1 MSPLRGKDN
10 MDAKGPVSEDAAYEA
25 AVSWFLCGGTDITE
39 VRGVSLGKVFQI
51 HVFETFYPQANAL
64 KEGKGLYNLV
74 KRLGY
79 DWHLRFFHS
88 YLHSLRSGV
97 ACKKGGIVLLYD
109 VNNSPS
115 IANLNLVSGKLSE
128 SNIHLTGL
136 TVNRNIQRRITHAK
150 DTCLVGQFY
159 SPKMEAE
166 VRRLAGAVSAAL
178 ESAREKI
185 KENIERCCPSRTGFA
200 DEFISRIKRD
210 IPQAIREILSLE
222 RAFEK
227 LSPDTVVMA
236 SDAHRIS
243 RMAAI
248 IAGKMGISTTVIQH
262 GAPIWKYGYVPVY
275 ADRMAVWGEES
286 REWFEKHGVPGG
298 KLVVTGCPRY
308 DNLGFAEL
316 ENAPTR
322 PALYLMTNPIDKELN
337 RKILE
342 TFAGLPAKGFRE
354 VAVKVHP
361 SEKDLSLY
369 EETLKGTSIRVI
381 RDTSIKELVRPCDI
395 IVVGNSTAGI
405 DALAAGC
412 VLVNLE
418 LEGFPNSIPYEKYGV
433 AITTG
438 FNGLEEAVREAFKL
452 REGPGLQD
460 HQKKCRQFIRSYLCE
475 LDGRSTDRVASLV
488 KAQLPG

>member
-1 MSPLRGKDN
+1 MN
-10 MDAKGPVSEDAAYEA
+10 AKGPFTEDAAYDA
-25 AVSWFLCGGTDITE
+25 AVSWFLCGGADITE

-88 YLHSLRSGV
+88 YLHSLRSNG
-97 ACKKGGIVLLYD
+97 ACRSRGIVLLYD

-136 TVNRNIQRRITHAK
+136 TVDRNIQRRITHAK
-150 DTCLVGQFY
+150 DTCLIGQFY
-159 SPKMEAE
+159 SPKMETE
-166 VRRLAGAVSAAL
+166 VRRLARAVSGRL
-178 ESAREKI
+178 DSARKEI
-185 KENIERCCPSRTGFA
+185 KKNIERCCSSMTGFA

-210 IPQAIREILSLE
+210 IPQAIREILSIE

-227 LSPDTVVMA
+227 LTPETVVMA

-243 RMAAI
+243 RMTAI
-248 IAGKMGISTTVIQH
+248 IARRMGISTTVIQH

-275 ADRMAVWGEES
+275 ADRMAVWGDES
-286 REWFEKHGVPGG
+286 REWFKKNGVPSG

-308 DNLGFAEL
+308 DNLRFAEL
-316 ENAPTR
+316 ENAPPE

-342 TFAGLPAKGFRE
+342 TFAGVPVKGFRE

-369 EETLKGTSIRVI
+369 EDVLKETNIRVI
-381 RDTSIKELVRPCDI
+381 RDTNIKELVRPCDI

-418 LEGFPNSIPYEKYGV
+418 LEGLPNSIPYEKYGV
-433 AITTG
+433 AITTD
-438 FNGLEEAVREAFKL
+438 FNGLKEAVKEAFRL

-460 HQKKCRQFIRSYLCE
+460 HQQKCRNFIRSYLCE
-475 LDGRSTDRVASLV
+475 LDGRSTDRVVSLI
-488 KAQLPG
+488 KAQLPKPD